1 MSMPHDAGTDL
12 DELGRQADQGPCC
25 KLVEQVSALQE
36 DAEIADERI
45 DLEVSLVLRDR
56 PA

>member
-1 MSMPHDAGTDL
+1 MPHDGSTNL
-12 DELGRQADQGPCC
+12 DELGRQADRGPCR

-36 DAEIADERI
+36 DAEIAGERI

>member
-1 MSMPHDAGTDL
+1 MSMPHDGRTDL
-12 DELGRQADQGPCC
+12 DELGRQADQGPCR

-36 DAEIADERI
+36 DAEIAGERM
-45 DLEVSLVLRDR
+45 DLEVSLVLRHR